1 MAAIE
6 ERTGLRCIVALEP
19 EPDCLLETAVDTADF
34 LERWLFEEGNW
45 DTVPEHVLRRHLGVC
60 VDLCHLLV
68 VGEDPLAAI
77 AELRAR
83 GIAVPKIQVSSCLEV
98 RAPAGLER
106 LLAFDEP
113 RYLHQTAAENGLR
126 ALDLGEVAARRGEF
140 EAAGRV
146 RSHYHVPLYWDEAGP
161 FGSTRGEVERV
172 LRGLAASA
180 TPLPLLEVETYTWG
194 VLGDF
199 AGSEPL
205 ADRIAKELA
214 WVASCLES

>member
-1 MAAIE
+1 
-6 ERTGLRCIVALEP
+6 
-19 EPDCLLETAVDTADF
+19 
-34 LERWLFEEGNW
+34 LERWLLEEGNW
-45 DTVPEHVLRRHLGVC
+45 TTVPEHVLRRHLGIC
-60 VDLCHLLV
+60 VDLCHLAV
-68 VGEDPLAAI
+68 VGEDPLAAL
-77 AELRAR
+77 ADLRAR

-98 RAPAGLER
+98 RAPDGLDR

-126 ALDLGEVAARRGEF
+126 ALDLREVAARRSEF
-140 EAAGRV
+140 AAAGRV
-146 RSHYHVPLYWDEAGP
+146 RSHYHVPLYWDEPGS

-180 TPLPLLEVETYTWG
+180 APMPLLEVETYTWG

-199 AGSEPL
+199 AGAEPL